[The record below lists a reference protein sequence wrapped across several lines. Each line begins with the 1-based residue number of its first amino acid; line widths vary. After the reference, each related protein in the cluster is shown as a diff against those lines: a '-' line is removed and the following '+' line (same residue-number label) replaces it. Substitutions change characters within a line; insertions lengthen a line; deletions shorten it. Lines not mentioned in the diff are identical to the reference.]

1 MIEDFLY
8 AIKNFRL
15 NKTRTFLSLLGV
27 IIGVASVIVITTI
40 GQSATANI
48 KKSFG
53 SSGLDMLRV
62 EAGFMM
68 RRNRNNTI
76 QFDEAFRENLW
87 NNIEELNK
95 IFYVNS
101 VNGTLRLN
109 DIDVSCSCTAV
120 ETNYL
125 QTNNLDLVEGRYFTV
140 SENVTGAQK
149 IILGSE
155 IAKMLFPEGS
165 AIGKRITLDASR
177 ILFGFEVVGVLK
189 EQSSGLEMPNNSAYV
204 PRGFY
209 IKKIKPNPTA
219 QKIIVQVSNQKYAT
233 QVAEKIE
240 SYVENLTGI
249 EKPVNVMSMQSMIEQ
264 FDEVTG
270 TVAMLLS
277 GIAAISLLVGGIGI
291 MNIMI
296 VTVTERKKEIGIRKA
311 LGATPRAIK
320 SQFLVE
326 SATITLVGGIL
337 GIIVGLLISVL
348 ATLIMK
354 WSFAIQWNAVIL
366 AFVFSALVGV
376 FFGYNPAARAAK
388 LDPVD
393 ALSGE

>member
-87 NNIEELNK
+87 NNIEELSK

-354 WSFAIQWNAVIL
+354 WSFAIQWNAIIL

>member
-1 MIEDFLY
+1 MLLFL
-8 AIKNFRL
+8 FCCQ
-15 NKTRTFLSLLGV
+15 
-27 IIGVASVIVITTI
+27 TI
-40 GQSATANI
+40 
-48 KKSFG
+48 
-53 SSGLDMLRV
+53 
-62 EAGFMM
+62 
-68 RRNRNNTI
+68 
-76 QFDEAFRENLW
+76 
-87 NNIEELNK
+87 
-95 IFYVNS
+95 
-101 VNGTLRLN
+101 
-109 DIDVSCSCTAV
+109 
-120 ETNYL
+120 
-125 QTNNLDLVEGRYFTV
+125 
-140 SENVTGAQK
+140 
-149 IILGSE
+149 
-155 IAKMLFPEGS
+155 
-165 AIGKRITLDASR
+165 
-177 ILFGFEVVGVLK
+177 
-189 EQSSGLEMPNNSAYV
+189 
-204 PRGFY
+204 Y

-219 QKIIVQVSNQKYAT
+219 QKIIVQVTNQKYAT

>member
-87 NNIEELNK
+87 NNIEELSK

>member
-165 AIGKRITLDASR
+165 AIGKKITLDASR